1 MARRNYMNKLICA
14 SILACLF
21 LTASGC
27 AQQADKPA
35 VISLMIDADVPP
47 SPSEH
52 QGYESEVLLKA
63 MIQEIDG
70 RELGAT
76 IFSTEDTLG
85 TYTRTLLTQMG
96 KNPRFELAMSGNN
109 SKEKLSAEVYNKQ
122 KTILEDTKRYT
133 EACKYCGINEINVT
147 GFMPPSFDQ
156 NEDTY
161 RILDELGIQYDAGYQ
176 AGMIYTPGHE
186 KDTWPYQVQDHKFF
200 AVPVSNYSLSGKLIP
215 LQDRY
220 FNESGMSSIQWH
232 DALVSKFEETQKND
246 QPMVIVLTSSVS
258 GTGGYLD
265 ALKKFLDF
273 ALSNK
278 ASFVTTMDLV
288 KMAHPESF
296 QPSAAAAKECTTCG
310 QHNDNISVTIA
321 MENLTQNA
329 TKAATD

>member
-1 MARRNYMNKLICA
+1 MNKLIYA

-21 LTASGC
+21 LTALGC

-35 VISLMIDADVPP
+35 VINLMIDADVPF

-109 SKEKLSAEVYNKQ
+109 SKEKLSTEAYSKQ

-161 RILDELGIQYDAGYQ
+161 KILDELGIQYDTGYQ
-176 AGMIYTPGHE
+176 AGLIYTPGHE
-186 KDTWPYQVQDHKFF
+186 KDAWPYQVGGHKFY
-200 AVPVSNYSLSGKLIP
+200 AIPISTYTLSGKTVP
-215 LQDRY
+215 LQDKY
-220 FNESGMSSIQWH
+220 FNESGLSSSEWY
-232 DALVSKFEETQKND
+232 DALVGKFAEAQKND
-246 QPMVIVLTSSVS
+246 QPIVIVLTSSVS
-258 GTGGYLD
+258 GTGSYLD
-265 ALKKFLDF
+265 ALKRFLDF
-273 ALSNK
+273 ASSKK

-296 QPSAAAAKECTTCG
+296 QTSIAIQSREECTACG
-310 QHNDNISVTIA
+310 QKGNATITIS
-321 MENLTQNA
+321 MGNLTEDNA
-329 TKAATD
+329 KAGKA